1 MEKVMKI
8 IGVVLC
14 VSLCRIVIGTTLY
27 VDSSVSQSGNGL
39 SWETALKTIQ
49 EGIDAASEGDTV
61 TAAEGLYAENIRFNG
76 KNIVL
81 TSTDP
86 LDPAVVDSTI
96 IDGNR
101 AGSVVTFAGTE
112 DESCVISGFTIRN
125 GEAMVPIGKTYGGG
139 IYGGTFPFAPPPEGR
154 TRATIRN
161 NVITDCFA
169 DRGGGISCCD
179 GLIQNNTISQNSA
192 GRGGGLIYCNGLIEG
207 NAVTGNHSY
216 GEGAAGLN
224 HCSGVIQNNV
234 ISGNMGH
241 DSDGSGALDNCDGI
255 VQNNL
260 VIKNSSE
267 GGVAGLE
274 GCAGLILNNT
284 IVGNSATG
292 EESVGGLSGCGGII
306 RNCIVWG
313 NTGGEATQLGSCTA
327 PAYSCI
333 QDWTGGGEGNTNLSP
348 LFVDPAGDD
357 YHLQSDSPCVNK
369 GVNYY
374 WAAWPQR
381 DLNGNCRL
389 EGERVDMGCYE
400 YDSFV
405 DSDGDLLEDD
415 DEGDAATDPA
425 DTDTDDDGLRDGLE
439 LLRGTDPLAPT
450 QPEIVHVLLKI
461 PTIQKALCLAVNGDE
476 IIAAL
481 GIHEENLQFCGAD
494 IVLRSLNPENSGV
507 VSSTILDGG
516 GAGPVVSFTGGESEN
531 CVLSGFTIRNGCATA
546 GAGIYGGPEG
556 YPTHAT
562 IRNNVIVG
570 NAAQWRG
577 GGLAFCNGAI
587 FGNTISENT
596 SGAGGGLYMC
606 SGVIHDN
613 VISANRASDGG
624 GLYECQGVIRN
635 NTIIGNSGQ
644 WRGGGLAWCQGE
656 IVNCIIWENTAG
668 NSPQLENCVAPFYSC
683 VQGWT
688 GDPIVYGNSAS
699 DPQFTR
705 PGFWDDAGTPDDKSD
720 DIWVE
725 GDFRLSP
732 DSPCIDAGD
741 NTSVASDEFDIGGM
755 HRTMFGGWEFR
766 VDMGA
771 YEFYINELKPGPG
784 PADTTLTWSSLDDKS
799 YSVFY
804 SDDLVRWDLADGSVP
819 SAGRT
824 TTSWMDDGSRTVL
837 PPWLVRRR
845 FYRVLENP

>member
-49 EGIDAASEGDTV
+49 EGIDAASDGDTV
-61 TAAEGLYAENIRFNG
+61 TVAEGLYAQNIRFNG

-81 TSTDP
+81 RSTDP
-86 LDPAVVDSTI
+86 LDQAVVDSTI

-101 AGSVVTFAGTE
+101 AGSVVTFVGTE

-125 GEAMVPIGKTYGGG
+125 GEAQLPSGKTYGGG
-139 IYGGTFPFAPPPEGR
+139 IFGGAFLFLPFEVR
-154 TRATIRN
+154 MRATIRN
-161 NVITDCFA
+161 NVIIDCFA

-207 NAVTGNHSY
+207 NTVTGNHSY

-224 HCSGVIQNNV
+224 RCNGIIQNNV

-260 VIKNSSE
+260 IMKNSSE

-306 RNCIVWG
+306 RNCIIWG
-313 NTGGEATQLGSCTA
+313 NTGGEADQLSGCSG
-327 PAYSCI
+327 PAYCSI
-333 QDWTGGGEGNTNLSP
+333 QEWSGGGTGNTNEDP
-348 LFVDPAGDD
+348 LFVDAGGGD
-357 YHLQSDSPCVNK
+357 YHIRLDSPCVNK

-381 DLNGNCRL
+381 DLDGNCRL
-389 EGERVDMGCYE
+389 EGERVEMGCYE
-400 YDSFV
+400 YDSFL

-415 DEGDAATDPA
+415 DEGDAATDSA
-425 DTDTDDDGLRDGLE
+425 DSDTDDDGLRDGLE
-439 LLRGTDPLAPT
+439 LLRGTDPLMAT
-450 QPEIVHVLLKI
+450 QPEIVEVPLGM
-461 PTIQKALCLAVNGDE
+461 PTVQEAICLALNGDE

-481 GIHEENLQFCGAD
+481 GIHGENLQFCGAD
-494 IVLRSLNPENSGV
+494 IVLRSLNPGNSGV

-531 CVLSGFTIRNGCATA
+531 CVLSGFTIRNGYAIG

-556 YPTHAT
+556 NPTHAT

-577 GGLAFCNGAI
+577 GGLAFCDGAI
-587 FGNTISENT
+587 CSNTISRNT

-624 GLYECQGVIRN
+624 GLYDCRGVIRN
-635 NTIIGNSGQ
+635 NTIIGNYAG
-644 WRGGGLAWCQGE
+644 WGGGGMDSSGSK
-656 IVNCIIWENTAG
+656 IVNCIIWG
-668 NSPQLENCVAPFYSC
+668 NRASREGAQLQNCVAPFYSC
-683 VQGWT
+683 IQDWT
-688 GDPIVYGNSAS
+688 GDPVKYGNTIA
-699 DPQFTR
+699 DPQFAR
-705 PGFWDDAGTPDDKSD
+705 AGFWNDAGTPGDKSD
-720 DIWVE
+720 DFWVE
-725 GDFRLSP
+725 GDYRLFP
-732 DSPCIDAGD
+732 DSPCIDKGD
-741 NTSVASDEFDIGGM
+741 NAAPPLDEFDIGGM
-755 HRTMFGGWEFR
+755 HRTMFGGKSLR

-771 YEFYINELKPGPG
+771 YEYYVNILELGLG
-784 PADTTLTWSSLDDKS
+784 EREATVTWSSLADKT
-799 YSVFY
+799 YSIFY
-804 SDDLVRWDLADGSVP
+804 SHDLFTWHLAIENLV
-819 SAGRT
+819 SAGDT
-824 TTSWMDDGSRTVL
+824 TTSWTDDGALTGL
-837 PPWLVRRR
+837 PPSAIARR
-845 FYRVLENP
+845 FYRVIENT

>member
-1 MEKVMKI
+1 VEKVMKI

-39 SWETALKTIQ
+39 SWESALKTIQ
-49 EGIDAASEGDTV
+49 EGIDAASQGDTV
-61 TAAEGLYAENIRFNG
+61 TVAEGLYAQNIRFNG

-81 TSTDP
+81 RSTDP
-86 LDPAVVDSTI
+86 LDQAVVENTI

-125 GEAMVPIGKTYGGG
+125 GEAQLPSGKTYGGG
-139 IYGGTFPFAPPPEGR
+139 IFGGAFLFLPFEGR
-154 TRATIRN
+154 MRATIRN

-169 DRGGGISCCD
+169 DRGGGIACCD
-179 GLIQNNTISQNSA
+179 GLIQDNTISQNSA
-192 GRGGGLIYCNGLIEG
+192 GRGGGLIYCNGLIQG
-207 NAVTGNHSY
+207 NTVTANHSY
-216 GEGAAGLN
+216 GEGAAGIHACN
-224 HCSGVIQNNV
+224 GIIQNNV

-255 VQNNL
+255 IQNNL
-260 VIKNSSE
+260 IIKNSSE

-292 EESVGGLSGCGGII
+292 EDSVGGLSGCGGII

-313 NTGGEATQLGSCTA
+313 NTGGEAIQLGSCTA

-381 DLNGNCRL
+381 DLDGNCRL
-389 EGERVDMGCYE
+389 AGERVDMGCYE
-400 YDSFV
+400 QNSAL
-405 DSDGDLLEDD
+405 DSDGDLLADED
-415 DEGDAATDPA
+415 EPAAGTGAA

-494 IVLRSLNPENSGV
+494 IVLRSLNPGNAGV

-531 CVLSGFTIRNGCATA
+531 CVLSGFTIRNGYAIA
-546 GAGIYGGPEG
+546 GAGICGGPEG
-556 YPTHAT
+556 NPTHAT

-577 GGLAFCNGAI
+577 GGLAFCDGAI
-587 FGNTISENT
+587 SGNSISGNT

-606 SGVIHDN
+606 SGAIHDN

-635 NTIIGNSGQ
+635 NTIISNSAGH
-644 WRGGGLAWCQGE
+644 GGGLAWCSGGA
-656 IVNCIIWENTAG
+656 IVNCIIWG
-668 NSPQLENCVAPFYSC
+668 NMAEDSPQLYYCHEPTYSC
-683 VQGWT
+683 IQGWT
-688 GDPIVYGNSAS
+688 GDPIKYGNTAG
-699 DPQFTR
+699 DPRFAR

-720 DIWVE
+720 DSWVE
-725 GDFRLSP
+725 GDYHLSLG
-732 DSPCIDAGD
+732 SPCIDAGD
-741 NTSVASDEFDIGGM
+741 NSATSPSDTDLAGF
-755 HRTMFGGWEFR
+755 HRMMFGGKSFR

-771 YEFYINELKPGPG
+771 YEFYVNDLSRGPN
-784 PADTTLTWSSLDDKS
+784 PEQTTFTWSSLAEKT
-799 YSVFY
+799 YSIFY
-804 SDDLVRWDLADGSVP
+804 SEDLFTWHLAVGGFP
-819 SAGRT
+819 SSGDT
-824 TTSWMDDGSRTVL
+824 TTFWIDDGTTTGGL
-837 PPWLVRRR
+837 PLLNPRRL
-845 FYRVLENP
+845 YRVMENP